1 MHGHDPESW
10 LDRLPEVLTD
20 LGVGVVVGDAERA
33 AFVVNDAFC
42 TMTGYS
48 TQEVLALRPF
58 VKIFAPEARSAIVG
72 RLARQLAG
80 DNGAPPRYDTEI
92 LARDGGG
99 APVAVSV
106 QAVWRA
112 GDGGSCR
119 RSAT

>member
-20 LGVGVVVGDAERA
+20 LGVGVGRAERA
-33 AFVVNDAFC
+33 IVVNDAFC

-48 TQEVLALRPF
+48 TQEVRALRPF
-58 VKIFAPEARSAIVG
+58 VEIFAPEARGAIVG

-80 DNGAPPRYDTEI
+80 DNGAPARYGTEI

-99 APVAVSV
+99 VPVAVSV

-112 GDGGSCR
+112 GDGGSWR